1 MKGFAQGHTER
12 SRTGTGSFPVS
23 AKAVTALFSRA
34 AGKGRELLEDNTCW
48 GGEGKV
54 SQQNH

>member
-1 MKGFAQGHTER
+1 MLKVTQVER
-12 SRTGTGSFPVS
+12 SRTGTGSFPVR

-48 GGEGKV
+48 GGEEKG